1 MSTLRF
7 VNAQTLRKLA
17 VLTAIM
23 FAFGYAMVPLYKKLC
38 EVTGI
43 NFLTRPEDD
52 VREFAKNTQADL
64 TRSISVELD
73 ANSNVGSAWTFKPEK
88 SYLSVHPGEMVT
100 VIYKLTNTQNR
111 DTVGQ
116 AIPSYAPA
124 VAGQYFK
131 KIECFCFKQQTLA
144 AKQVREFP
152 VVFVVDPKLPKDV
165 TTITL
170 SYTFFE
176 LAGIDKGVKPMSAP
190 GQKGV

>member
-7 VNAQTLRKLA
+7 VNVQTLRKLA

-23 FAFGYAMVPLYKKLC
+23 FAFGYAMVPLYQKLC

-64 TRSISVELD
+64 TRSVTVELD

-88 SYLSVHPGEMVT
+88 SYLTVHPGEMVT
-100 VIYKLTNTQNR
+100 VVYKLTNTQNR

-144 AKQVREFP
+144 ANQVREFP
-152 VVFVVDPKLPKDV
+152 VVFVVDPKLPKSV
-165 TTITL
+165 STITL

-176 LAGIDKGVKPMSAP
+176 LAGYDKGVKPMAAP
-190 GQKGV
+190 GQTGG